1 MSRFRDV
8 DADRL
13 SDDLVSYLDV
23 LGRLPVIEAMRQCS
37 LELVAREAPGEVLEI
52 GSGTGE
58 TTSRLASLC
67 RAGAVGVDLSD
78 TLTRIAKSR
87 HPSVAFLQGEATALN
102 LPSSS
107 FDVCYVER
115 VIMHVSDLLACVSE
129 IGRVLRPGGLFISVE
144 PSWAA
149 ATLKCR
155 ARQEADEFQDAYVR
169 EIVNP
174 MAPDAIRAA
183 CLARDWTPVFL
194 NPTELIADTFEGAD
208 LIIRFSNA
216 LERRG
221 IGPGPKSRLLNT
233 IRTNFGSF
241 KLPFVVQ
248 AWRT

>member
-23 LGRLPVIEAMRQCS
+23 VGRLPAIEAMRQRS
-37 LELVAREAPGEVLEI
+37 LELVATEAPREVLEI

-58 TTSRLASLC
+58 TTSRLALLC
-67 RAGAVGVDLSD
+67 RTGAVGVDLSE
-78 TLTRIAKSR
+78 TLTEIAKSR
-87 HPSVAFLQGEATALN
+87 HPSVVFLQGEATALK

-115 VIMHVSDLLACVSE
+115 VIMHVSDLMACVSE
-129 IGRVLRPGGLFISVE
+129 IARVLRPGGLFISVE

-149 ATLKCR
+149 ATLQCG
-155 ARQEADEFQDAYVR
+155 ARQEADEFRDAYVR

-174 MAPDAIRAA
+174 PAPDAIRAA
-183 CLARDWTPVFL
+183 CLARDWTPVLL
-194 NPTELIADTFEGAD
+194 NPTELIADTFEAAD

-216 LERRG
+216 LGRRG
-221 IGPGPKSRLLNT
+221 IGPELQSQILNAL
-233 IRTNFGSF
+233 RTNFGSF